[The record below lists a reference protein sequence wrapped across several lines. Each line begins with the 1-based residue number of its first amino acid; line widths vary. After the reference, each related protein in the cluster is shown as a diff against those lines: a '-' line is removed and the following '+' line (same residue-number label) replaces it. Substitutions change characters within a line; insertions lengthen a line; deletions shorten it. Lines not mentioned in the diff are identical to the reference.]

1 MSGLLSLGPVSSAL
15 LRSGPGTATTGDK
28 PAPPAKGAFT
38 PDGSNDGDKEKEQQK
53 ELALCTVQHRA
64 SLSHLMED
72 YFWMGSSMVAFSR
85 WRLGYMVEKCMSC
98 MQTGTQMVKLRG
110 GSKGLVRYFYL
121 DQHKS
126 CIRWRP
132 SRKNEKAKISIDSIR
147 EVCEGKQSEIFQR
160 YSEGSFDP
168 NCCFSLY
175 YGEHM
180 ESLDLVSGTG
190 EEARTWITGLR
201 YLMAGISDE
210 DSLSKRQR
218 TRDQWLK
225 TTFTE
230 ADKNGDGTLSIS
242 EVLQLLHKLNVNLP
256 RQKVKQMFKEADTDD
271 NQGTLDFEE
280 FCSFYKMMSTRR
292 DLYLLMLTYS
302 NHKDNMDAN
311 DIARFLETEQKMT
324 KVTKDH
330 CLEIIN
336 KFEPCSQNQ
345 KQGVMGI
352 DGFTNYMRSPAGDIF
367 RPEHYEVNQDMDRP
381 LCHYFIASSHN
392 TYLMGDQ
399 LMSQSRVDM
408 YTWVLQ
414 AGCRCVEVDCWDGQD
429 GEPIVHHGYTLT
441 SKILFKD
448 VIETINKNAFVK
460 NDYPVILSIENHCS
474 VPQQKKMAEYLS
486 DILGDKLDLSSVKA
500 HDGGHLPSPESLR
513 GKILVKG
520 KKLPPNIDEDAEEGD
535 VSDEDSAD
543 EMEDDC
549 KLMNGDTSA
558 NRKQVESLAKKKLD
572 SLMKESQIRDREDPD
587 SFTIAGL
594 PPTGKPTTDQGSP
607 KSKGD
612 DGTDT
617 ADESNSSGTKRG
629 GGRSFMGSFSKRK
642 KKASKLKKASSLE
655 DTDTDPESSS
665 SASRVPLSN
674 KKKKTMKLSRALSDL
689 VKYTRSVGLNDIDA
703 QAESLGWQVSSLSET
718 KAHQVMMQKAAA
730 FIHFNQRQL
739 SRIYPSSYR
748 VDSSNFNPQPFWN
761 AGCQLVAL
769 NYQSEGRVLQ
779 LNRAKFYSNGNC
791 GYTLKPTCMCE
802 GVFNPHLE
810 DPLPGQMKKQLV
822 LKIIS
827 GQQLPKPKDSMLGDR
842 GEIIDP
848 FVEVEVIG
856 LPADC
861 CKEQTRV
868 VDDNGFNPMWEE
880 TLVFTLHMPELALV
894 RFLVWDH
901 DPIGQ
906 DFIGQRTIAFN
917 SMMTGYR
924 HVYLEGMEE
933 ASIFVHIAVHD
944 ITGKARAASGIKGLF
959 HRNPKQSSLDSH
971 AAAQLSRKHPF
982 GAHLLRRTA
991 SAPTKGQP
999 KVKKGLPEIAIDTKD
1014 YSSEGASEDRESE
1027 EQGGGAAVTDPQD
1040 PTTQQQ
1046 QHQHQNGAARDHPGT
1061 TNGALRPEEGK
1072 ECVAEQRPAAP
1083 LPHLPPP
1090 SREEAIDRA
1099 TRPPTSNPAAP
1110 PNNHLHP
1117 HSSVSLSHRALPP
1130 APPPSPS
1137 TAITNGATP
1146 IASPNVGVVV
1156 SDAQPSHPTTR
1167 GHPKKPIAPL
1177 SRTTTSPGTLLLA
1190 HRPTS
1195 PGALPQCGQDPW
1207 VAISTS
1213 TPIPTASSCTPD
1225 LRQAPRTNP
1234 GDAQTGPLG
1243 GVPAAQSTG
1252 SPTVQKTPVRR
1263 ALFTPL
1269 PSHPPVRRSKSE
1281 GHVLAAVLS
1290 DGRSCVPEVC
1300 TDATMNDRLWSKVD
1314 PGSHRDSMSSSS
1326 SISSSDTVIDLSM
1339 PNLVRKGLSGLPPG
1353 SSITSS
1359 TPSSSSSSSA
1369 HPDSPWVSSCRSSY
1383 DAGPPY
1389 DGSPVAKSKSN
1400 PNLWP
1405 GASRPD
1411 DELHPRPLG
1420 TPRGEP
1426 PRGDS
1431 PLEDSPGGLTQRRHT
1446 WSRLYMDGLRQ
1457 QSSSADAKRA
1467 SLAAPPPA
1475 PASSMSK
1482 SLGDLT
1488 SDDIA
1493 CNFDSK
1499 YRSIS
1504 RSFVPRPPREQLLR
1518 RAGSLHGARPP
1529 SSLTEQLRRLT
1540 DVEPLT
1546 ASDFSSPARHSAGHR
1561 PPPEEQQQQQQ
1572 QQQPEEEEPL
1582 ARRTSSRS
1590 QSRVRYIA
1598 NRAKQAQER
1607 QRLQGLAQGRSGS
1620 IGSPIG
1626 ERGNPEG
1633 ACCVARSPCTSH
1645 DPLGQLAGLR
1655 APLPRPLS
1663 APPDPDNKE
1672 VFFMLKL

>member
-1 MSGLLSLGPVSSAL
+1 MVSLWTLTRTQVDAANAQHYVITNYTTSSRNPLHRGRLSPSPHPSPFPNVVGELLFAQCDWCEPVSDL
-15 LRSGPGTATTGDK
+15 
-28 PAPPAKGAFT
+28 
-38 PDGSNDGDKEKEQQK
+38 
-53 ELALCTVQHRA
+53 
-64 SLSHLMED
+64 
-72 YFWMGSSMVAFSR
+72 SSMV
-85 WRLGYMVEKCMSC
+85 
-98 MQTGTQMVKLRG
+98 T
-110 GSKGLVRYFYL
+110 
-121 DQHKS
+121 
-126 CIRWRP
+126 
-132 SRKNEKAKISIDSIR
+132 
-147 EVCEGKQSEIFQR
+147 
-160 YSEGSFDP
+160 
-168 NCCFSLY
+168 
-175 YGEHM
+175 
-180 ESLDLVSGTG
+180 
-190 EEARTWITGLR
+190 
-201 YLMAGISDE
+201 
-210 DSLSKRQR
+210 
-218 TRDQWLK
+218 
-225 TTFTE
+225 
-230 ADKNGDGTLSIS
+230 
-242 EVLQLLHKLNVNLP
+242 
-256 RQKVKQMFKEADTDD
+256 
-271 NQGTLDFEE
+271 
-280 FCSFYKMMSTRR
+280 
-292 DLYLLMLTYS
+292 
-302 NHKDNMDAN
+302 
-311 DIARFLETEQKMT
+311 
-324 KVTKDH
+324 
-330 CLEIIN
+330 
-336 KFEPCSQNQ
+336 
-345 KQGVMGI
+345 
-352 DGFTNYMRSPAGDIF
+352 
-367 RPEHYEVNQDMDRP
+367 
-381 LCHYFIASSHN
+381 
-392 TYLMGDQ
+392 
-399 LMSQSRVDM
+399 
-408 YTWVLQ
+408 
-414 AGCRCVEVDCWDGQD
+414 
-429 GEPIVHHGYTLT
+429 
-441 SKILFKD
+441 
-448 VIETINKNAFVK
+448 
-460 NDYPVILSIENHCS
+460 
-474 VPQQKKMAEYLS
+474 VP
-486 DILGDKLDLSSVKA
+486 
-500 HDGGHLPSPESLR
+500 P
-513 GKILVKG
+513 
-520 KKLPPNIDEDAEEGD
+520 
-535 VSDEDSAD
+535 
-543 EMEDDC
+543 
-549 KLMNGDTSA
+549 
-558 NRKQVESLAKKKLD
+558 
-572 SLMKESQIRDREDPD
+572 
-587 SFTIAGL
+587 
-594 PPTGKPTTDQGSP
+594 
-607 KSKGD
+607 
-612 DGTDT
+612 
-617 ADESNSSGTKRG
+617 
-629 GGRSFMGSFSKRK
+629 
-642 KKASKLKKASSLE
+642 
-655 DTDTDPESSS
+655 
-665 SASRVPLSN
+665 
-674 KKKKTMKLSRALSDL
+674 
-689 VKYTRSVGLNDIDA
+689 
-703 QAESLGWQVSSLSET
+703 
-718 KAHQVMMQKAAA
+718 
-730 FIHFNQRQL
+730 
-739 SRIYPSSYR
+739 
-748 VDSSNFNPQPFWN
+748 
-761 AGCQLVAL
+761 
-769 NYQSEGRVLQ
+769 
-779 LNRAKFYSNGNC
+779 
-791 GYTLKPTCMCE
+791 

-810 DPLPGQMKKQLV
+810 DPLPCQREAAGPEIHQRTTR
-822 LKIIS
+822 S
-827 GQQLPKPKDSMLGDR
+827 PKPKTPCLENGR
-842 GEIIDP
+842 IIDP

-856 LPADC
+856 LPVDC
-861 CKEQTRV
+861 CRSRPGGSMITGSTPCGRRPWCSTPAHARA
-868 VDDNGFNPMWEE
+868 GPG
-880 TLVFTLHMPELALV
+880 ALPGV
-894 RFLVWDH
+894 GPTT
-901 DPIGQ
+901 PIGQ

-917 SMMTGYR
+917 SMMTGKDTA

-944 ITGKARAASGIKGLF
+944 IHRGALFVQQSLHVEAGLWLAVLKLPLRTQARAASGIKGLF

-999 KVKKGLPEIAIDTKD
+999 KVKTGLPGIAIDTKD

-1027 EQGGGAAVTDPQD
+1027 EQGGGAAGTDPQD

-1046 QHQHQNGAARDHPGT
+1046 QHQHHNGAARDHPGT

-1072 ECVAEQRPAAP
+1072 GKSPRFARRRRCPMTEPLRRVARLRLQEPLDQGVFARVALNGSGRVGVASNCITCVSGAQESPEAERKAQSGDGQAEQDRQEKSPDTVPVHVQPDPEALPESVPPGADPKHTLPHLRAQPEPGFQFSPQSLFGAVPFGPSDARKTLGVPAGRGPLDPSERNARSCSFPRRRFPNAVAPARAPPQAPPRAPLSPRHSDRPWESAPPPDYGTACSSASFADATPCSSLFLSDCSSSDSWYSLGQLGSPHQFPPRTVLDGRKRAAGTLQREMNALFALKMEELRSNTPMFFAECVAEQRPAAP

-1156 SDAQPSHPTTR
+1156 SDTQPSHPTTR
-1167 GHPKKPIAPL
+1167 GHSKKPIAPL
-1177 SRTTTSPGTLLLA
+1177 SRTTSSPGTLLLA

-1225 LRQAPRTNP
+1225 PRQAPKTNP

-1243 GVPAAQSTG
+1243 GVPVAQSTG
-1252 SPTVQKTPVRR
+1252 APAVQKTPVRR

-1359 TPSSSSSSSA
+1359 FPSTSSSSSA
-1369 HPDSPWVSSCRSSY
+1369 NPDSPWVSSCRSSY

-1411 DELHPRPLG
+1411 DELQPRPLG

-1561 PPPEEQQQQQQ
+1561 PPPEQQ

-1655 APLPRPLS
+1655 APVPRPLS